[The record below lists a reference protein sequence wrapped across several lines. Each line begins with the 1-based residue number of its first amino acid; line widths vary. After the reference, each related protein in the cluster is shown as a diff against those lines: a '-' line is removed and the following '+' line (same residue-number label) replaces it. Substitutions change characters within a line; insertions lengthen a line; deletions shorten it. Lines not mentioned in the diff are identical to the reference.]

1 MIVLRPA
8 GHIDPAPRKAAPA
21 HIQWAFVDL
30 DGTLLRPDQK
40 ISHKVLDSVRRLRDR
55 VPVSIATGRERLE
68 TIRFASDLGL
78 TAPQIC
84 DGGAAIFGMPEGH
97 MEWSLP
103 LETPAVKAVIA
114 ELQSVGARFFATH
127 PEGAYTNL
135 LSPDVAELPWV
146 TTDPA
151 AAQGIEFTRISA
163 LDLSQSGATTL
174 AATIGRRLSL
184 NTARAYLPYNGMWA
198 VDFTHCDANKGTA
211 AARAAAM
218 AGVELDNCVAIGDSY
233 NDLPMLR
240 ACGLAIAMEGAP
252 REVLLAAQHVVPSV
266 HVDGLST
273 AIDEIV
279 MPLL

>member
-1 MIVLRPA
+1 MRPT
-8 GHIDPAPRKAAPA
+8 GPIDPSPKTKPPTP
-21 HIQWAFVDL
+21 IKWAFVDL

-40 ISHKVLDSVRRLRDR
+40 ISRNVVDSVRRLKDR
-55 VPVSIATGRERLE
+55 VPVSIATGRELLE

-84 DGGAAIFGMPEGH
+84 DGGAAIFGMPDGQV
-97 MEWSLP
+97 EWSLP
-103 LETPAVKAVIA
+103 LETPAAKAVIG

-135 LSPDVAELPWV
+135 LSPDVADLPWV

-174 AATIGRRLSL
+174 AANLGRRLRL
-184 NTARAYLPYNGMWA
+184 NTARAYLPYNGKWA

-218 AGVELDNCVAIGDSY
+218 AGVDLDNSVAIGDSY

-240 ACGLAIAMEGAP
+240 ACGLAIAMDGAP
-252 REVLLAAQHVVPSV
+252 REVLSAAQHVVPSV

-273 AIDEIV
+273 AIEEIV
-279 MPLL
+279 MPLV

>member
-1 MIVLRPA
+1 MRPESP
-8 GHIDPAPRKAAPA
+8 IDPAPKTKPPTI
-21 HIQWAFVDL
+21 IQWAFVDL

-40 ISHKVLDSVRRLRDR
+40 ISRNVVDSVRRLNDR

-84 DGGAAIFGMPEGH
+84 DGGAAIFGMPDGQV
-97 MEWSLP
+97 EWSLP
-103 LETPAVKAVIA
+103 LETPAAKAVIC

-135 LSPDVAELPWV
+135 LSPDVADLPWV

-163 LDLSQSGATTL
+163 LDLSQRGATKL
-174 AATIGRRLSL
+174 AATLGRRLRL
-184 NTARAYLPYNGMWA
+184 NTARAYLPYNDKWA
-198 VDFTHCDANKGTA
+198 VDFTHCDANKGIA

-218 AGVELDNCVAIGDSY
+218 AGVDLDNSVAIGDSY

-240 ACGLAIAMEGAP
+240 ACGLAIAMDGAP
-252 REVLLAAQHVVPSV
+252 NEVLSAAQHVVPSV

-273 AIDEIV
+273 AIEEIV
-279 MPLL
+279 MPLV

>member
-1 MIVLRPA
+1 M
-8 GHIDPAPRKAAPA
+8 
-21 HIQWAFVDL
+21 DL

-40 ISHKVLDSVRRLRDR
+40 ISRNVVESVRRLKDR
-55 VPVSIATGRERLE
+55 IPVSIATGRELLE

-84 DGGAAIFGMPEGH
+84 DGGAAIFGMPDGQV
-97 MEWSLP
+97 EWSQP
-103 LETPAVKAVIA
+103 LEPPAAKAVIG

-135 LSPDVAELPWV
+135 LSPDVVDLPWV

-174 AATIGRRLSL
+174 AATLGRRLRL
-184 NTARAYLPYNGMWA
+184 NTARAYLPYNGKWA
-198 VDFTHCDANKGTA
+198 VDFTHCDADKGTA
-211 AARAAAM
+211 VARAAAM
-218 AGVELDNCVAIGDSY
+218 AGVDLDNSVAIGDSY

-240 ACGLAIAMEGAP
+240 ACGLAIAMDGAP
-252 REVLLAAQHVVPSV
+252 GEVLSAAQHVVPSV

-273 AIDEIV
+273 AIEEIV
-279 MPLL
+279 MPLV